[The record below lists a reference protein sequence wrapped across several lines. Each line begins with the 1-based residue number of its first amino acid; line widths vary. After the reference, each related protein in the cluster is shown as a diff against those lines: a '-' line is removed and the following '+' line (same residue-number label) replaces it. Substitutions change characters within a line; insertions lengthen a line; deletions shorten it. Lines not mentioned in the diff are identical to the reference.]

1 MLKSPAP
8 VLLLHQLLQEGAPVC
23 TDSRDA
29 REGSIFFALKGE
41 VFDGNRFAE
50 AALKAGCR
58 LAVIDDPK
66 QQKGPGY
73 LLVDSVLQTLQE
85 LGARHRQRFL
95 IPVLGITGTN
105 GKTTTKELVHAVL
118 SSHFQAVATRG
129 NLNNHIGVPLT
140 LLELNDPAEVAIVE
154 MGANH
159 LGEIASL
166 CQIAEPTHGLITNIG
181 KAHLEG
187 FGSLENIARAKAEL
201 YRHLEAHN
209 GQLFVNGDNELLLR
223 LAGKANMIKYGKQAE
238 NHCQGQIEK
247 PFPFLEIS
255 FMVNRAFGKAAG
267 GMQGHIRSNLTGAY
281 NFENIMAAVAVGLYF
296 GVPARAVAR
305 AIESYEPGNHRSQ
318 VIQTEHNTV
327 IMDAYNANP
336 TSMEAALE
344 NFSNFGQERTAV
356 FLGDMLEL
364 GETEEEEHRK
374 ILRMAAG
381 QGFTRLV
388 LVGQA
393 FSRIASETP
402 DLPQSCSWFADS
414 KQAAK
419 ALASSPISGYNVLVK
434 GSRGI
439 RMEQLLKHL

>member
-1 MLKSPAP
+1 MLLSPTP

-23 TDSRDA
+23 TDSREA
-29 REGSIFFALKGE
+29 RAGGIFFALKGDA
-41 VFDGNRFAE
+41 FDGNQFAA

-66 QQKGPGY
+66 QQKGPCY
-73 LLVDSVLQTLQE
+73 LLVDSVLQTIQE
-85 LGARHRQRFL
+85 LSARHRQQFR
-95 IPVLGITGTN
+95 IPVLGITGSN

-118 SSHFQAVATRG
+118 SSRFHAMATRG

-140 LLELNDPAEVAIVE
+140 LLELNDTAEVAIVE

-159 LGEIASL
+159 LGEIANL
-166 CQIAEPTHGLITNIG
+166 CLIAEPTHGLITNIG

-187 FGSLENIARAKAEL
+187 FGSLENIAKAKSEL
-201 YRHLEAHN
+201 YRHLETHN

-223 LAGKANMIKYGKQAE
+223 LAGNVNMVKYGDRAE
-238 NHCQGQIEK
+238 NHCQGQIDK
-247 PFPFLEIS
+247 PFPFLEVS
-255 FMVNRAFGKAAG
+255 FRINQAFGKAG
-267 GMQGHIRSNLTGAY
+267 EGVQGRIRSRLTGAY

-296 GVPARAVAR
+296 GVSAQDVVR

-318 VIQTEHNTV
+318 VIQTESNTV

-336 TSMEAALE
+336 TSMGAALE
-344 NFSNFGQERTAV
+344 NFSNFGQDRTAV

-364 GETEEEEHRK
+364 GETEEEEHRR
-374 ILRMAAG
+374 ILRMAVG

-388 LVGQA
+388 LVGPA
-393 FSRIASETP
+393 FSRIAGETP
-402 DLPQSCSWFADS
+402 DLPRSCSWFADS
-414 KQAAK
+414 EQAAED
-419 ALASSPISGYNVLVK
+419 LASNPVSGYKVLVK